1 MVDSAIALQWI
12 ALCFIFLTGSIWS
25 EDTARFGY
33 VITAFMAAFFWWIGW
48 ITFAYL
54 GTVIPVVIMI
64 AILSYLRSHLKYK
77 YGVFGSNGGLVWKIL
92 GFIIMMQFAILT
104 INGLAIFNTQFA
116 ANPDNEFTGYTL
128 DTADATFGQ
137 FTTGVAGADA
147 VIMALTIGWLLLG
160 FLWSMLVA
168 FFTLYPTLV
177 ATFHVPALIAG
188 AVSAGV
194 YVMTALELFVLIFK
208 PIRPVEV

>member
-1 MVDSAIALQWI
+1 MDAAIALQWL

-25 EDTARFGY
+25 EDNARFGY
-33 VITAFMAAFFWWIGW
+33 VITALMGGFFWWIGW

-77 YGVFGSNGGLVWKIL
+77 FGVFGSNGGLLWKVL
-92 GFIIMMQFAILT
+92 GFIIVLQFAIIT
-104 INGLAIFNTQFA
+104 INGLAIFNGQWI
-116 ANPDNEFTGYTL
+116 ANPSNEFTGYTI
-128 DTADATFGQ
+128 DTAESTFGG

-177 ATFHVPALIAG
+177 STFHVPVMIA
-188 AVSAGV
+188 AAISCGV
-194 YVMTALELFVLIFK
+194 YVLTALELFVLIFK